1 MRKTMYNY
9 AKTIDDLPKD
19 AKSSF
24 IETKEIR
31 IEAAGEMLSSQRLR
45 SETKYNIDTIKMGL
59 GDSTEFKGV

>member
-1 MRKTMYNY
+1 MYNY

-19 AKSSF
+19 GKSSF

-31 IEAAGEMLSSQRLR
+31 IKAAGEMLGSRIFR
-45 SETKYNIDTIKMGL
+45 SKTKYNIDTIKMGL

>member
-1 MRKTMYNY
+1 MYNY

-31 IEAAGEMLSSQRLR
+31 IKAAGEMLYSQRLR
-45 SETKYNIDTIKMGL
+45 SETKYDIDTIKMGL
-59 GDSTEFKGV
+59 GDSKEFKGV

>member
-1 MRKTMYNY
+1 MYNY
-9 AKTIDDLPKD
+9 AKTINDLPKD

-31 IEAAGEMLSSQRLR
+31 IKAASEMLGSRIFR

-59 GDSTEFKGV
+59 GDSTEFRGV

>member
-1 MRKTMYNY
+1 MYNY

-31 IEAAGEMLSSQRLR
+31 IKAAGEMLSSQRLR
-45 SETKYNIDTIKMGL
+45 SETKYNIDTKKMGL

>member
-1 MRKTMYNY
+1 MYNY

-31 IEAAGEMLSSQRLR
+31 IKAAGEMLGSQRLR
-45 SETKYNIDTIKMGL
+45 SETKYNIDTINMGL
-59 GDSTEFKGV
+59 GDSAEFKGV

>member
-1 MRKTMYNY
+1 MYNY

-19 AKSSF
+19 AKASF

-31 IEAAGEMLSSQRLR
+31 IKAAGEMLNSRLLR